1 MTDKHYYGNYEVVE
15 ERESQKYVATIKI
28 HNMVKKVVMQDDAL
42 QMLAQNYVLPETVV
56 HNIIKEPNLLKEQVI
71 ISGANLAQYLD

>member
-42 QMLAQNYVLPETVV
+42 QMLAQNDVLPETVV
-56 HNIIKEPNLLKEQVI
+56 HSIIKEPNLLKEQVI
-71 ISGANLAQYLD
+71 ISGANLVQYLD

>member
-28 HNMVKKVVMQDDAL
+28 HNMAVSYTHL
-42 QMLAQNYVLPETVV
+42 TLPT
-56 HNIIKEPNLLKEQVI
+56 K
-71 ISGANLAQYLD
+71 A

>member
-1 MTDKHYYGNYEVVE
+1 MTDKHYYGNYEMVE

-42 QMLAQNYVLPETVV
+42 QMLAQNDVLPETVV

>member
-1 MTDKHYYGNYEVVE
+1 
-15 ERESQKYVATIKI
+15 
-28 HNMVKKVVMQDDAL
+28 MQDDAL
-42 QMLAQNYVLPETVV
+42 QMLAQNDVLPETVV

>member
-28 HNMVKKVVMQDDAL
+28 HNMVKK
-42 QMLAQNYVLPETVV
+42 
-56 HNIIKEPNLLKEQVI
+56 K
-71 ISGANLAQYLD
+71 S